1 LTLDGEDCKL
11 AGGRSDIPRD
21 VPSQRILIVDDF
33 EDFRRFIYSTL
44 QQRPGFRVIGEAADG
59 LEALEKARELQP
71 DLILLDIG
79 LPHLNGMEVARRVR
93 KAAPATKILFLSVE
107 SDPDLAQEAL
117 RLGAGYVH
125 KPRAQIDLLSAIEAV
140 LSGGQFVSPGLEISG
155 GTDDDPQ
162 RHEVQIYSADL
173 VFLESFGHFLGTA
186 LKSDNPA
193 IVLATK
199 LHRKSLVEKLKQEG
213 LDIDS
218 AIRQGTYISLD
229 AAGMLSTIMVDGV
242 PDRVRFSQG
251 LQGLIA
257 SAGKAAKK
265 AHSRAAICGE
275 CVGLLCA
282 EGNTNAA
289 IELEKAGNDL
299 IQMHNV
305 DILCGY
311 PLSGFHRGDD
321 DPAFATICG
330 LHTAAYFR

>member
-1 LTLDGEDCKL
+1 MRTANLPRG
-11 AGGRSDIPRD
+11 AGVTYPRH

-33 EDFRRFIYSTL
+33 EGFRRFICSTL

-59 LEALEKARELQP
+59 LEGLEKARELQP

-79 LPHLNGMEVARRVR
+79 LPHLNGMEVARLVR
-93 KAAPATKILFLSVE
+93 KAAPAAKILFLSVE

-117 RLGAGYVH
+117 RLGAGYVY

-140 LSGGQFVSPGLEISG
+140 LRGGQFVSPGLEISG

-162 RHEVQIYSADL
+162 RHEVQIYSADS

-199 LHRKSLVEKLKQEG
+199 SHRKSLVEKLKQEG

-229 AAGMLSTIMVDGV
+229 SAGMLSTIMVNGV
-242 PDRVRFSQG
+242 PDRVRSPRASKASL
-251 LQGLIA
+251 LQPVKQQRKHIPVSAFVVNA
-257 SAGKAAKK
+257 SV
-265 AHSRAAICGE
+265 S
-275 CVGLLCA
+275 CVP
-282 EGNTNAA
+282 EV
-289 IELEKAGNDL
+289 
-299 IQMHNV
+299 IQMLRSN
-305 DILCGY
+305 LKK
-311 PLSGFHRGDD
+311 L
-321 DPAFATICG
+321 ATI
-330 LHTAAYFR
+330 